1 MDEKSITIP
10 PKYILPS
17 TNGEQLAFVK
27 KYKRDMMEQVLNS
40 IEIGVFNNLPGIE
53 VFQFK
58 NSDFVITV
66 SSKDYLSNVENIYEY
81 YMKEEAYEYCPR
93 VIKLQKKLKEKSL
106 KLSNEK
112 QTC

>member
-10 PKYILPS
+10 PKYILPADS
-17 TNGEQLAFVK
+17 QEQSAFVK
-27 KYKRDMMEQVLNS
+27 KYKLDVMEQVLTA
-40 IEIGVFNNLPGIE
+40 IEIGVSNNFPGVE

-66 SSKDYLSNVENIYEY
+66 SAKDYLSNLDNIYDY
-81 YMKEEAYEYCPR
+81 YIKEEAYEYCPR
-93 VIKLQKKLKEKSL
+93 VVKLQKKLKEKYP
-106 KLSNEK
+106 KPTNEK

>member
-17 TNGEQLAFVK
+17 DNADQLAFVK
-27 KYKRDMMEQVLNS
+27 KYKLDMMEQVLNS
-40 IEIGVFNNLPGIE
+40 IEIGVSNNLPGVE

-66 SSKDYLSNVENIYEY
+66 ASKDYLSNLDNIYDY

-93 VIKLQKKLKEKSL
+93 VVSLKKLLQNK
-106 KLSNEK
+106 NN
-112 QTC
+112 